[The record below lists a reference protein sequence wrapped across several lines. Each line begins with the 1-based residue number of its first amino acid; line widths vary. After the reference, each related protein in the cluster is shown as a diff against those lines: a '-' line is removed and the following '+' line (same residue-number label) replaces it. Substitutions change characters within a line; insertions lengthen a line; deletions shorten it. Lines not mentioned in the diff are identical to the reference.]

1 MEIIE
6 EATDTEDTEEEIDT
20 EDIDEIDNEIE
31 DDDFDFS
38 ELDEEEDI
46 LDFSEALESKKEAEK
61 KINEKKSIEAT
72 PKPDMSAL
80 DYDLILDPT
89 ISQAIQTSLA
99 NTPHEGFKPVVSVS
113 KNGNLKIDFVP
124 I

>member
-6 EATDTEDTEEEIDT
+6 EATDTEYTEEEIDT

-46 LDFSEALESKKEAEK
+46 LDFSETLESKKE
-61 KINEKKSIEAT
+61 SRRRLR
-72 PKPDMSAL
+72 KPQL
-80 DYDLILDPT
+80 VRLIT
-89 ISQAIQTSLA
+89 T
-99 NTPHEGFKPVVSVS
+99 
-113 KNGNLKIDFVP
+113 
-124 I
+124 